1 MSGAVD
7 EARSLLF
14 APGSDRR
21 KLEGALGSDAD
32 IVVAVLEDSV
42 APAEKDRARALVV
55 EMLAQ
60 RPEERAVIVRTNA
73 APSPWFEADLAAI
86 EGLELAAVML
96 PKASPEA
103 VAALGDI
110 GVPVVALVE
119 TAIGIRSAFEI
130 ASSPHVVALALG
142 AADLGAELW
151 LEPRPDGQEIAYAR
165 SKLVVD
171 SGAARVRPPF
181 DGVQLAIT
189 DDDALEAESLLAR
202 SLGFRGK
209 LCIHPRQVPIVN
221 RAFSPTSEEIEWAT
235 AVIAAY
241 DEAQAE
247 GRGALALDGAMVDQ
261 ALVQRAKRIIGRST
275 VSA

>member
-21 KLEGALGSDAD
+21 KLEGALRSDAD
-32 IVVAVLEDSV
+32 IVVADLEDSV
-42 APAEKDRARALVV
+42 APVEKDRARELVV

-60 RPEERAVIVRTNA
+60 RPEGRAVVVRINSA
-73 APSPWFEADLAAI
+73 SSPWFEADLAAI
-86 EGLELAAVML
+86 EGLQLAALML
-96 PKASPEA
+96 PKASTKA
-103 VAALGDI
+103 LAALGNI
-110 GVPVVALVE
+110 GIPVVALVE
-119 TAIGIRSAFEI
+119 TAIGIRTAFEI

-171 SGAARVRPPF
+171 SGAAGVRPPF
-181 DGVQLAIT
+181 DGVQLALT
-189 DDDALEAESLLAR
+189 NDEALEAESLLAR
-202 SLGFRGK
+202 SFGFRGK

-221 RAFSPTSEEIEWAT
+221 RAFSPASEEIEWAT

-241 DEAQAE
+241 DTAVAE
-247 GRGALALDGAMVDQ
+247 GRGALAFDGALVDQ
-261 ALVQRAKRIIGRST
+261 ALVQRAKRIIGRSA